1 MTSLDKALTLIDA
14 LSQLG
19 RAGIKI
25 LAQATGFPPPTV
37 HRLLAVLAQKS
48 YVRQDSQ
55 TKEYLLSVRL
65 LELGAKVRG
74 QLDLITLSRPFM
86 KEIMESSGETVNLVV
101 FDNFEAVYVEQET
114 NTRAMLRMF
123 TRVGARV
130 PLYCSGVGKAYLA
143 AQDVA
148 KALEYFE
155 AQPKTRHTDRTI
167 IDPKTFLD
175 ELATIR
181 GQGYAVDNE
190 EMEAG
195 VRCAAALIR
204 QFKGQVAGAMSISGP
219 SARLTLEKVAE
230 MGLVLKRV
238 TSSIS
243 TEMGFAQG

>member
-14 LSQLG
+14 LALCG
-19 RAGIKI
+19 RAGIKT
-25 LAQATGFPPPTV
+25 LATATGFPPPTV
-37 HRLLAVLAQKS
+37 HRLLALLAQKS
-48 YVRQDSQ
+48 YVRQDPQ
-55 TKEYLLSVRL
+55 TKEYLLSVKL

-74 QLDLITLSRPFM
+74 QLDLITLARPFM

-143 AQDVA
+143 AQDEA

-167 IDPKTFLD
+167 MDQETFLG

-219 SARLTLEKVAE
+219 SARLTLDRITE
-230 MGLVLKRV
+230 MGLALKRA
-238 TSSIS
+238 TGTIS
-243 TEMGFAQG
+243 AQMGFVQM

>member
-14 LSQLG
+14 LARRG
-19 RAGIKI
+19 RAGIKH

-37 HRLLAVLAQKS
+37 HRLLGVLAQKS
-48 YVRQDSQ
+48 YVRQDPK
-55 TKEYLLSVRL
+55 TKEYLLSVKL

-74 QLDLITLSRPFM
+74 QLDLITLARPFM

-101 FDNFEAVYVEQET
+101 FDNLEAVYVEQEA

-143 AQDVA
+143 AQDEA
-148 KALEYFE
+148 KALEYFM

-167 IDPKTFLD
+167 VDQDLFLR

-181 GQGYAVDNE
+181 AQGYAVDNE

-219 SARLTLEKVAE
+219 SARLTLEKIAE
-230 MGLVLKRV
+230 MGLALKHV
-238 TSSIS
+238 ASSIS
-243 TEMGFAQG
+243 AEMGYVQA

>member
-14 LSQLG
+14 LGRRG
-19 RAGIKI
+19 RAGIKN

-37 HRLLAVLAQKS
+37 HRLLGVLAQKS
-48 YVRQDSQ
+48 YVRQDPQ
-55 TKEYLLSVRL
+55 TKEYLLSVKL

-74 QLDLITLSRPFM
+74 QLDLITLARPFM
-86 KEIMESSGETVNLVV
+86 KEIMETSGETVNLVV
-101 FDNFEAVYVEQET
+101 FDNFEAVYVEQEA

-143 AQDVA
+143 AQDEA
-148 KALEYFE
+148 KAMEYFV
-155 AQPKTRHTDRTI
+155 AQHKTRHTDRTI
-167 IDPKTFLD
+167 VDKQAFLD
-175 ELATIR
+175 ELGTIR

-230 MGLVLKRV
+230 MGLALKRV
-238 TSSIS
+238 TGLIS
-243 TEMGFAQG
+243 AEMGFVQP